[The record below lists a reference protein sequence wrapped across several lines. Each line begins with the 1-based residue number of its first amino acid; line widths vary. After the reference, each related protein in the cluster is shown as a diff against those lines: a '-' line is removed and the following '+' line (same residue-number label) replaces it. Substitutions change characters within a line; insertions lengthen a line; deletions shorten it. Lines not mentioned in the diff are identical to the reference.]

1 MKHSKSDEAVSY
13 ETCPIDLCKTD
24 SNVIQPQEDEAFFK
38 LTASVD
44 QLAPNNV
51 YRKTNAYECFESSE
65 RSPIRIAGLAIFRE
79 QAGATSWLFL
89 QNTRG
94 TWTPPKGHLEQG
106 EEEVAAALRET
117 REETGLWAAQLTV
130 WHRARY
136 SYNFV
141 SRVRGAPVE
150 ITYILAR
157 LHNGDAKI
165 KLSSEHLDYKWVGAE
180 DKMWISRNNLN
191 KTIPGLQS
199 LLPKVV
205 DENLHCINTKDRN
218 YAFWCGPLLFQI
230 SFLFICQYL

>member
-1 MKHSKSDEAVSY
+1 MKHSKSAEAVSY
-13 ETCPIDLCKTD
+13 ESSIDLCDTD
-24 SNVIQPQEDEAFFK
+24 SNVLQPQEDEGVCK
-38 LTASVD
+38 LIALVD
-44 QLAPNNV
+44 QLAPTNV
-51 YRKTNAYECFESSE
+51 YRKTNANECFESSE

-79 QAGATSWLFL
+79 QAGATSWLLL
-89 QNTRG
+89 QNTCG
-94 TWTPPKGHLEQG
+94 TWTPPKGHLEPG

-117 REETGLWAAQLTV
+117 REETGLRAAQLTV

-141 SRVRGAPVE
+141 SRVHGAPVE

-180 DKMWISRNNLN
+180 DKMWISQNNLN
-191 KTIPGLQS
+191 KTIPGLQN

-205 DENLHCINTKDRN
+205 DDNLHCINTKDRN